1 MATEWKIL
9 CFVGKNGRKKKKGGK
24 EEAVVNNPEQ
34 RCGLRSGGSGGG
46 RVSKFWTHD
55 PSKHK

>member
-1 MATEWKIL
+1 ME
-9 CFVGKNGRKKKKGGK
+9 GKKKKGGK

-46 RVSKFWTHD
+46 RVSKFWIHD
-55 PSKHK
+55 PSKHE